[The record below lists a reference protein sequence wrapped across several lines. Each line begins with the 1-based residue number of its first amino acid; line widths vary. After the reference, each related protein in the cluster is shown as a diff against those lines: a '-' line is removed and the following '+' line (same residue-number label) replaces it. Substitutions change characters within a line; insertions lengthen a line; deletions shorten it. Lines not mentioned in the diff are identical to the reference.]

1 MNYLDQNEHERMK
14 FFISEIDDKIYAI
27 KVELQNERAYK
38 SYLKE
43 KMDSINWNIKCINN
57 LLGD

>member
-1 MNYLDQNEHERMK
+1 MNYLDQNEQKRMK
-14 FFISEIDDKIYAI
+14 LFISEIEDKMYAI